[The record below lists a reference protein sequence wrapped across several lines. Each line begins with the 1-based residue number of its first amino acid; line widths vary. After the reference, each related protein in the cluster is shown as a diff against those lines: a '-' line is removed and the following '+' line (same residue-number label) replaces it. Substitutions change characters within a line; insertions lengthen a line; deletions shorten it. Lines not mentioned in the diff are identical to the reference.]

1 MSIITTNEIEET
13 LLNPKETSKIIHYIP
28 ILSNWRDGI
37 VVDGDG
43 VGELQ
48 LFDEVQGEGSGAI
61 RGPIHF
67 LKD

>member
-1 MSIITTNEIEET
+1 MS
-13 LLNPKETSKIIHYIP
+13 IHYIP

-48 LFDEVQGEGSGAI
+48 FFDEGEGSRAI

-67 LKD
+67 LKA